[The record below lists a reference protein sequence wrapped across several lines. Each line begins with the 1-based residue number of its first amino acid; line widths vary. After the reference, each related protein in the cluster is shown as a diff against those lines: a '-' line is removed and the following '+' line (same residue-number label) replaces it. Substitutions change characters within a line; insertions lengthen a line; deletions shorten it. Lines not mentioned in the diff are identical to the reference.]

1 MSVSN
6 GMDLSDPS
14 VGFQWDRFEAGR
26 RYLYL
31 VKPWWSRYGDHFS
44 VVPVS
49 VPPIDNEKFSFVIST
64 DLSHN
69 LYVDRSFVAEA
80 DVAVIAGAVE
90 HALLHHVR
98 DHWRRL
104 TDADAEQWSQWGNAA
119 LDLEV
124 NSAIDTSA
132 QNYRMED
139 IHRAALRS
147 TVFSPGDMERWGVD
161 SPPHLPDDALLPRVL
176 EVPDGLS
183 AEKYFDMLT
192 AEEEQP
198 EEEPPPPPEDPDDS
212 DSSEE
217 SEDSDSD
224 SDGGSANDS
233 DESSSSDEDG
243 SGGSSDDP
251 SGSEN
256 SGDDSD
262 NSGSDSDESDE
273 DSGGGPG
280 SGFKDTEDSDSGD
293 DASDN
298 EASDDG
304 QNDSETG
311 EGGDSGGGDS
321 DGDGQGGSAS
331 EQSVTETNAPPSP
344 DALRSRVRD
353 MQSRG
358 MAAAMSGELTNPNDD
373 LTTPSWMPPKPPR
386 GPGEEAISQAE
397 KDLAADI
404 DSHAGE
410 LAGEG
415 LEGTTLTQW
424 SQEWQH
430 AHGVEWTQVFTR
442 LLSSAASS
450 AKVNGQSDLSY
461 SVRNPNQQD
470 PGVVLMGLHDYAP
483 DIMILVDVSPSMHAD
498 TRMNRATG
506 VFVDLCKSVTNE
518 FGADV
523 TWVSADTR
531 IQDVS
536 TTFRWDDTIRERF
549 SVTSGGTSLG
559 RIIVSVMSEGVV
571 LGKRRWPRPDL
582 LVVATDCVFRW
593 PETRPRT
600 SARLLIT
607 DVDSTGRSHM
617 FLPQWINRRTEYV
630 KVRGGGWSS

>member
-1 MSVSN
+1 MSVTN

-31 VKPWWSRYGDHFS
+31 VKPWWSRYGGHFS

-49 VPPIDNEKFSFVIST
+49 VPPIDNEKFSFVVST

-132 QNYRMED
+132 RNYRMED

-161 SPPHLPDDALLPRVL
+161 SPPHLPEDALLPRVL

-212 DSSEE
+212 DSSDD
-217 SEDSDSD
+217 SEDSDSGS
-224 SDGGSANDS
+224 SDEGPTNDS
-233 DESSSSDEDG
+233 DESGSSDESGDSSSD
-243 SGGSSDDP
+243 SGGSGDSDDDSEDSDDTSDDSNEDSSGQ
-251 SGSEN
+251 SGS
-256 SGDDSD
+256 GD
-262 NSGSDSDESDE
+262 
-273 DSGGGPG
+273 
-280 SGFKDTEDSDSGD
+280 KDVEDSDSGD
-293 DASDN
+293 DASTAD
-298 EASDDG
+298 ASGDG
-304 QNDSETG
+304 QDESDS
-311 EGGDSGGGDS
+311 GGDSG
-321 DGDGQGGSAS
+321 DGDADGEDEGSSSAS
-331 EQSVTETNAPPSP
+331 EQSVSQTNAPSSP
-344 DALRSRVRD
+344 DALRTRVKD

-358 MAAAMSGELTNPNDD
+358 MAAAMAGELTNPNDD
-373 LTTPSWMPPKPPR
+373 LTTPSWMPPQLPQ

-404 DSHAGE
+404 DDHAGE

-424 SQEWQH
+424 SREWQH
-430 AHGVEWTQVFTR
+430 THGVEWTQVFTR

-536 TTFRWDDTIRERF
+536 TTFRWDDSIGERF

-559 RIIVSVMSEGVV
+559 KIIVSVMSEGVV

-593 PETRPRT
+593 PKIRPRT

-607 DVDSTGRSHM
+607 DVDSTGRSAM

-630 KVRGGGWSS
+630 KVRGGAWS

>member
-1 MSVSN
+1 MSVAN

-14 VGFQWDRFEAGR
+14 VGFLWDRFEAGR
-26 RYLYL
+26 HYLYL

-49 VPPIDNEKFSFVIST
+49 VPPIDNEKFSFVVST

-80 DVAVIAGAVE
+80 DVAVIAGVVE

-161 SPPHLPDDALLPRVL
+161 SPPHLPEDALLPRVL

-192 AEEEQP
+192 SEEEQP

-212 DSSEE
+212 DSSDDSDN
-217 SEDSDSD
+217 SENSDSD
-224 SDGGSANDS
+224 SSDEGSANDS
-233 DESSSSDEDG
+233 DESSSSEEDG
-243 SGGSSDDP
+243 SDDSSDN
-251 SGSEN
+251 SGD
-256 SGDDSD
+256 SGDDSEGSD
-262 NSGSDSDESDE
+262 DTSDDPDGDSSGQSGS
-273 DSGGGPG
+273 GG
-280 SGFKDTEDSDSGD
+280 KDVEDSDSGD
-293 DASDN
+293 DASAAD
-298 EASDDG
+298 ASGDG
-304 QNDSETG
+304 QDESDS
-311 EGGDSGGGDS
+311 GGDSGGGDA
-321 DGDGQGGSAS
+321 DGEGEGGSSAS
-331 EQSVTETNAPPSP
+331 EQSVSQTNAPPSP
-344 DALRSRVRD
+344 DALRTRVKD

-358 MAAAMSGELTNPNDD
+358 MAAAMAGELTNPNDD
-373 LTTPSWMPPKPPR
+373 LTTPSWMPPKPPQ

-404 DSHAGE
+404 DDHAGE

-424 SQEWQH
+424 SREWQH

-483 DIMILVDVSPSMHAD
+483 DIMILVDVSPSMHTD

-536 TTFRWDDTIRERF
+536 TTFRWDDSIGERF

-559 RIIVSVMSEGVV
+559 KIIVSVMSEGVV

-593 PETRPRT
+593 PKTRPRT

-630 KVRGGGWSS
+630 KVRGGTWS